1 MSETISLQELV
12 KLIKKK
18 MLLIIGFAICSAGI
32 TAYLSFYLISPVYE
46 AQTQLLVNQKNISE
60 ENIWAQMETDLQLI
74 STYNVIIKSPV
85 ILNKV
90 IEKLSLQIS
99 EEELMNQITV
109 SNESDSKVVNISVR
123 ADELQQAVNIANTIA
138 EVFQTEIPNLMS
150 VNNINILSAAKIDQ
164 SPNPVEPN
172 ITLNIAAAFIIG
184 AMAGIGVAFL
194 REVFDVTIKTEKDI
208 ENILQL
214 PVLGMV
220 GSIPFEKVKKSF
232 HKT

>member
-172 ITLNIAAAFIIG
+172 ITLNIAVAFIIG

-220 GSIPFEKVKKSF
+220 GSIPFEKEKKSF

>member
-220 GSIPFEKVKKSF
+220 SSIPFEKEKKSF

>member
-220 GSIPFEKVKKSF
+220 GSIPFEKEKKSF